1 MDKVLLVVEI
11 SKEILRSLQY
21 LSDETKIPIKKLM
34 EDFITDNTNDL
45 CTRFYELNKESN

>member
-34 EDFITDNTNDL
+34 EDFITDSTNDL